1 MFDKMKMLMDAKRKM
16 EEMKNELENTVFEIK
31 SSDGLVRVTM
41 NGSQEVKEVKIQAS
55 TADSNVLEAA
65 VKDAVNRAVKHSH
78 DITAQK
84 MKDITGLNI
93 PGLF

>member
-1 MFDKMKMLMDAKRKM
+1 MFDKMKMLMDAKKKM
-16 EEMKNELENTVFEIK
+16 EEMKKELENTVFEIK
-31 SSDGLVRVTM
+31 SSDGLVSVTM

-55 TADSNVLEAA
+55 TADSSALEAA
-65 VKDAVNRAVKHSH
+65 VKDAFNRAVKHSH

>member
-16 EEMKNELENTVFEIK
+16 EEMKKELENTVFEIK
-31 SSDGLVRVTM
+31 SSDGLVKVIM
-41 NGSQEVKEVKIQAS
+41 NGSQEINEVKIQDNAS
-55 TADSNVLEAA
+55 DNKALENAI
-65 VKDAVNRAVKHSH
+65 KDAVNRALKHSH

>member
-55 TADSNVLEAA
+55 TADSNALEVA